1 MENDISLISVLV
13 ISSLAPFLI
22 ACGTC
27 YIKFSIVF
35 IMVRNAIGLQ
45 QIPSNITLNGI
56 AFVLSIFVMM
66 PVMKEGYN
74 HFKQQPMDLSS
85 AESIEAWIDN
95 GFEGYKNYLRKYSD
109 HDLAVFFEQAQ
120 QQRDRQ
126 GDDAEAEEPP
136 TPSLFALLP
145 AYALSEIKDAFKIGF
160 YIYLPF
166 VVIDLLISSILL
178 TLGMMMMSPVTISVP
193 IKLLLFVVMDG
204 WTLISK
210 GLLEQYLDLSAS
222 GTVF

>member
-1 MENDISLISVLV
+1 MENDISLIAVLT
-13 ISSLAPFLI
+13 IASLAPFLI

-35 IMVRNAIGLQ
+35 VMVRNAIGLQ
-45 QIPSNITLNGI
+45 QIPSNITLNGV
-56 AFVLSIFVMM
+56 AFVLSVFVMI

-74 HFKQQPMDLSS
+74 HFKQQPPDLSS
-85 AESIEAWIDN
+85 AETIESWLDS
-95 GFEGYKNYLRKYSD
+95 GFAGYKAYLLKYSD
-109 HDLAVFFEQAQ
+109 RDLAQFFEQAQ
-120 QQRDRQ
+120 RQRDTAEV
-126 GDDAEAEEPP
+126 DDEA

-178 TLGMMMMSPVTISVP
+178 ALGMMMMSPVTISVP

-210 GLLEQYLDLSAS
+210 GLLEQYLDIHAVMP
-222 GTVF
+222 G

>member
-1 MENDISLISVLV
+1 MENDISLIAVLTLA
-13 ISSLAPFLI
+13 SLAPFLI

-35 IMVRNAIGLQ
+35 VMVRNAIGLQ
-45 QIPSNITLNGI
+45 QIPSNITLNSV
-56 AFVLSIFVMM
+56 AFVLSVFVMT

-74 HFKQQPMDLSS
+74 HFKNQPIDLSS
-85 AESIEAWIDN
+85 AETIESWLDS
-95 GFEGYKNYLRKYSD
+95 GFDGYKHYLQKYSD
-109 HDLAVFFEQAQ
+109 RDLALFFEQAQ
-120 QQRDRQ
+120 RQRD
-126 GDDAEAEEPP
+126 GDFGDEDETP
-136 TPSLFALLP
+136 TLSLFALLP
-145 AYALSEIKDAFKIGF
+145 AYALTEIKEAFKIGF

-210 GLLEQYLDLSAS
+210 GLLQQYLDIGAV
-222 GTVF
+222 GVIN

>member
-13 ISSLAPFLI
+13 IASLAPFLI

-66 PVMKEGYN
+66 PVMKEGYD
-74 HFKQQPMDLSS
+74 HFRQQPIDLSS
-85 AESIEAWIDN
+85 AGSIEAWIDS
-95 GFEGYKNYLRKYSD
+95 GFDGYKNYLRKYSD
-109 HDLAVFFEQAQ
+109 RDLAEYFEQAQ
-120 QQRDRQ
+120 QQRTHQDQ
-126 GDDAEAEEPP
+126 DAEQEEPL

-204 WTLISK
+204 WTLISR

-222 GTVF
+222 GATF

>member
-1 MENDISLISVLV
+1 MENDISLIAVLTLA
-13 ISSLAPFLI
+13 SLAPFLI
-22 ACGTC
+22 ACGTS

-35 IMVRNAIGLQ
+35 VMVRNAIGLQ
-45 QIPSNITLNGI
+45 QIPSNITLNSV
-56 AFVLSIFVMM
+56 AFVLSVFVMT

-74 HFKQQPMDLSS
+74 HFKNQPIDLSS
-85 AESIEAWIDN
+85 AETIEAWLDT
-95 GFEGYKNYLRKYSD
+95 GFTGYKHYLQKYSD
-109 HDLAVFFEQAQ
+109 RDLAQFFEQAQ
-120 QQRDRQ
+120 RQRDGELQ
-126 GDDAEAEEPP
+126 DEDDAP

-145 AYALSEIKDAFKIGF
+145 AYALTEIKDAFKIGF

-210 GLLEQYLDLSAS
+210 GLLQQYLDIGLVGA
-222 GTVF
+222 VN

>member
-1 MENDISLISVLV
+1 MENDISLIAVLAL
-13 ISSLAPFLI
+13 SSLAPFLI
-22 ACGTC
+22 ACGTS

-35 IMVRNAIGLQ
+35 VMVRNAIGLQ

-66 PVMKEGYN
+66 PVMKEGYD
-74 HFKQQPMDLSS
+74 HFKQQPIDLSS
-85 AESIEAWIDN
+85 AEAIESWIDS
-95 GFEGYKNYLRKYSD
+95 GFDGYKAYLRKYAD
-109 HDLAVFFEQAQ
+109 QDLAAFFEQAQ
-120 QQRDRQ
+120 RQRD
-126 GDDAEAEEPP
+126 GEPDDAENPP
-136 TPSLFALLP
+136 EPSLFALLP
-145 AYALSEIKDAFKIGF
+145 AYALTEIKDAFKIGF

-210 GLLEQYLDLSAS
+210 GLLNQYLDLSAS
-222 GTVF
+222 GATF